1 MSEPPLKKIK
11 TGAFSRRFELAK
23 TGALFGA
30 RSLFDSA
37 LNAAGLDQ
45 DASGSRR
52 RNMEFL
58 VHELGKLKGSV
69 VKVGQLMA
77 TYGEYLLPPEV
88 SEVLHE
94 LEDDTPPLV
103 WGAIEKQ
110 LRRELGEERLAE
122 LEISQQ
128 PVAAASLG
136 QVHRARCKVTGAD
149 IALKIQYP
157 GVAETID
164 ADFDAVIR
172 LLRLA
177 RLLESS
183 RAVDEWLRDVREL
196 LYREIDY
203 VHEHDQMVFAARQ
216 LRGDD
221 AFFVPAVHERYCTPR
236 VLAMDWAEGVSVN
249 DVDMGSLS
257 QARRDKLSRDLL
269 RLFLIEFYDWRRM
282 QTDPNF
288 GNYLIQLDPVGDNDR
303 LVLLDFGAMRD
314 IPESF
319 SRQFGAMVSAAWHN
333 DREWFIRASIE
344 LQFMREHYPQK
355 VLDDFADVGMDIIE
369 PLKPDLSGVVAE
381 ALNANGDYHWR
392 NSELPKR
399 IAKRAVKASLS
410 KHFAVPPKEFM
421 FVIRKLMGV
430 YAMISALD
438 GQFNGAPL
446 LRPYITDISD
456 SS

>member
-1 MSEPPLKKIK
+1 MSETPLKKIK
-11 TGAFSRRFELAK
+11 TGAFSRRLELAK
-23 TGALFGA
+23 TGVLFGA
-30 RSLFDSA
+30 RGLFDSA
-37 LNAAGLDQ
+37 MNAAGLDQ

-52 RNMEFL
+52 KNMEYL
-58 VHELGKLKGSV
+58 VHELGRLKGSV

-77 TYGEYLLPPEV
+77 TYGEYILPPEV
-88 SEVLHE
+88 SEVLHQ

-103 WGAIEKQ
+103 WSEIEKQ
-110 LRRELGEERLAE
+110 LRRELGPERLAE
-122 LEISQQ
+122 LDINTT

-136 QVHRARCKVTGAD
+136 QVHRARCLKTGAD

-172 LLRLA
+172 LLQLA

-203 VHEHDQMVFAARQ
+203 VHEHDQLVYAARQ
-216 LRGDD
+216 LRDD
-221 AFFVPAVHERYCTPR
+221 KAYVVPAVFERYCTPR
-236 VLAMDWAEGVSVN
+236 ILAMSWAEGVSVN
-249 DVDMGSLS
+249 QLDMEALS
-257 QARRDKLSRDLL
+257 QSRRNALSSALL

-288 GNYLIQLDPVGDNDR
+288 GNYLIQLDPEGVNDK

-314 IPESF
+314 IPEDF
-319 SRQFGAMVSAAWHN
+319 TAQFGAMVDAAWHN
-333 DREWFIRASIE
+333 DREAFIKASIE
-344 LQFMREHYPQK
+344 LQFMRAEYPQN

-369 PLKPDLSGVVAE
+369 PLKPDFSNVIPG
-381 ALNANGDYHWR
+381 ALNADGDYHWR
-392 NSELPKR
+392 DSELPKR

-430 YAMISALD
+430 YAMISALN

-446 LRPYITDISD
+446 LRPYIK
-456 SS
+456 